1 MGLFVGGLS
10 QSEDAPTV
18 LYVDNQGAV
27 ELSKDAK
34 SCHRSR
40 HFLRRFFQVRE
51 LVHNGEIVVKWINTN
66 SNKADLLT
74 KATFAPAT
82 FDKLRGMCMDVKS
95 VSSITFTG
103 LPLYL
108 AAGGASRSIYSMWKK
123 CINGFSV
130 SD

>member
-1 MGLFVGGLS
+1 MGVP
-10 QSEDAPTV
+10 QTAPTV

-34 SCHRSR
+34 SCHPSR
-40 HFLRRFFQVRE
+40 HVLRRFFKVCE
-51 LVHNGEIVVKWINTN
+51 LVHNGEIVVKWIDTN
-66 SNKADLLT
+66 SNKADLLIKT
-74 KATFAPAT
+74 TFAPAT
-82 FDKLRGMCMDVKS
+82 FELRGMCTDAKS

-108 AAGGASRSIYSMWKK
+108 ATGGASRSIYSMWKK